1 MGVVHGS
8 DLVCF
13 VYQPWEVND
22 IQCLPYVSTSNLR
35 MLTTLP
41 SDNSAIILYIYV
53 YLQVLGQSQVLHV
66 VYVHAQVT
74 CTCIMRGYD
83 MPGL

>member
-35 MLTTLP
+35 MLTILP
-41 SDNSAIILYIYV
+41 SDNTVYIRIPT
-53 YLQVLGQSQVLHV
+53 G
-66 VYVHAQVT
+66 T
-74 CTCIMRGYD
+74 GTE
-83 MPGL
+83 PGTACSLCPCKSN